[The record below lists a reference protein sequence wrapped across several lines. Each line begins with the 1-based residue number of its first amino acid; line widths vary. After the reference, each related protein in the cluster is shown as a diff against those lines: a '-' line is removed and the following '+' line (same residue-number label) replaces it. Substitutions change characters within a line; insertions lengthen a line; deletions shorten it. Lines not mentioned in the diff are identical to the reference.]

1 MSADVLSVPSR
12 NFYEWARNKLL
23 LSLVAGAASMT
34 LLGFCSLTAGESN
47 AANEYKSK
55 SNDDHMEK
63 GYQSIAAGTGFAS
76 FLYFCSFV
84 ILCVAAIFI
93 SPLFCGSNN
102 ERKVI
107 RSPQEIDT
115 DYSSFS
121 EPVGN
126 PTH

>member
-1 MSADVLSVPSR
+1 MQHIICDQPLLTPTCSLDVLSVPSR

-63 GYQSIAAGTGFAS
+63 GYQSIAAGTGTWGS
-76 FLYFCSFV
+76 ILLHDNLSKNTLYVC
-84 ILCVAAIFI
+84 LPMQG
-93 SPLFCGSNN
+93 SPPSCTSAP
-102 ERKVI
+102 
-107 RSPQEIDT
+107 S
-115 DYSSFS
+115 
-121 EPVGN
+121 
-126 PTH
+126 